1 MTPNLDWAIK
11 LAIEKICDRLPP
23 DTIEQVNQVV
33 AAGLGIKKQLDRIEY
48 VQIEILK
55 MLQEADG
62 VFKNPDQHIRLA
74 ILKMQ
79 ASDVLQIKS
88 NGASPVTADIG
99 PDPATGE

>member
-1 MTPNLDWAIK
+1 MAPNFDWAIK

-55 MLQEADG
+55 MLQ
-62 VFKNPDQHIRLA
+62 
-74 ILKMQ
+74 
-79 ASDVLQIKS
+79 ASNENSARKIERSDCAANS
-88 NGASPVTADIG
+88 NGASPIAGNLEPGT
-99 PDPATGE
+99 ATGE

>member
-1 MTPNLDWAIK
+1 MTILQRGASFDWAIK

-55 MLQEADG
+55 MLQ
-62 VFKNPDQHIRLA
+62 
-74 ILKMQ
+74 
-79 ASDVLQIKS
+79 ASNENSARKIERSDCAANS

-99 PDPATGE
+99 PDPAT